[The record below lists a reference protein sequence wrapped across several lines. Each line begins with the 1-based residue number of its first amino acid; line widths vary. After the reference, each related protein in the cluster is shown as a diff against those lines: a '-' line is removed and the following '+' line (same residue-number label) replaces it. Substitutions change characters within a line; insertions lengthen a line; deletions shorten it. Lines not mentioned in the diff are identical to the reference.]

1 MNRFTPA
8 VSPALLAVAL
18 ACVTMLAACGSKE
31 EATAP
36 AADATT
42 PAKTT
47 VAVPD
52 ACKLL
57 TIDEVKEVTGW
68 VNPASQDVTVDRS
81 YQTSCNFAESTDP
94 SHYVSVTASV
104 GGMTHADS
112 AAYAT
117 SVGDNGGMLSE
128 PAKAVDGFPVPV
140 IEMTMGATHGMQA
153 RTPNAVEL
161 TVNSPSAETTRAL
174 FTKAVAR
181 L

>member
-1 MNRFTPA
+1 MKRIASST
-8 VSPALLAVAL
+8 SPLLLAVAL
-18 ACVTMLAACGSKE
+18 TCVIGLAACGSKE
-31 EATAP
+31 EAAAP

-42 PAKTT
+42 PAKAA

-52 ACKLL
+52 ACRLL
-57 TIDEVKEVTGW
+57 TIDEVKDVTGW
-68 VNPASQDVTVDRS
+68 ANAASQDVTVDRS

-94 SHYVSVTASV
+94 SHYASVTVSV

-117 SVGDNGGMLSE
+117 SVGDNSGMLSE
-128 PAKAVDGFPVPV
+128 PAKAVEGFAVPV